1 MFALRFESTWLRV
14 MFGFLCLGGIIVAAY
29 LLRRNRSD
37 RPSNQKI
44 TVTGDGGA
52 EVSGYLAAYL
62 LPFLSLAAPPLLDGL
77 SYLIFLV
84 VAGTVYIRSGLMQ
97 VNPTIYLLG
106 WRVAR
111 GTIIV
116 GKRGDVDVSKEVYVI
131 TKRNRRV
138 QESLQGERFSDRV
151 YIDHMHQDGGVRRER

>member
-1 MFALRFESTWLRV
+1 MFALRFEFTWLRV
-14 MFGFLCLGGIIVAAY
+14 VFGILCLGGVLVAAY
-29 LLRRNRSD
+29 LLQRNRSD
-37 RPSNQKI
+37 LPSNQKI
-44 TVTGDGGA
+44 TVIGDGGA

-62 LPFLSLAAPPLLDGL
+62 LPFLSLAAPPLLDGF

-111 GTIIV
+111 GAIVV
-116 GKRGDVDVSKEVYVI
+116 GKQGGVEVSKEVYVI
-131 TKRNRRV
+131 TKRDRRV
-138 QESLQGERFSDRV
+138 RESLRGERFSDRV
-151 YIDHMHQDGGVRRER
+151 YIDHTGKDGEGRQ